1 MRPNRRVRIAMI
13 CVMLIVFSGALKARS
28 APGPSYV
35 HPADQCCLADDG
47 KRVIHPVGSP
57 SFTVG
62 QPSGA
67 FTPTIA
73 SDWFRIVEY
82 PQNHLNDFCLFR
94 DQSGLWHA
102 IGIMGTGDAKSELRF
117 FHSTGQSLRRR
128 FTNREPLFE
137 GLPTWIG
144 EPRSSNMSLRKHA
157 PFVIYH
163 EDEYHMFYRRP
174 NGTNLHVRT
183 RDPLRWP
190 NRVELAFEEQDAR
203 DSCIIWVDEVF
214 YHYSCQAMEID
225 GIWRSCVAVRT
236 SHDLRQWSDAE
247 PAHIDTSHVTDHSRM
262 ESPFVV
268 KRPEGYYLFVRN
280 RMFDYPSLTTI
291 YFSQTPRRFPSGN
304 KAWFAELKDIH
315 APEIVEEAGRY
326 FIARVSGPRHA
337 NRQAPEQGGW
347 IDVAELVFRSSSFGT
362 EGGREL

>member
-1 MRPNRRVRIAMI
+1 MKWWCAVAGVL
-13 CVMLIVFSGALKARS
+13 CVV
-28 APGPSYV
+28 
-35 HPADQCCLADDG
+35 QQ
-47 KRVIHPVGSP
+47 VG
-57 SFTVG
+57 G

-67 FTPTIA
+67 LVPTIA

-82 PQNHLNDFCLFR
+82 PENHLNDFCLFR

-102 IGIMGTGDAKSELRF
+102 MGIMGTGDAKSELRL
-117 FHSTGQSLRRR
+117 FHSTGESLRRR

-137 GLPTWIG
+137 GLPEWIG

-163 EDEYHMFYRRP
+163 ENDYHMFYRRP

-190 NRVELAFEEQDAR
+190 NRVELAFEQQDAR
-203 DSCIIWVDEVF
+203 DSCIIRVDGVF
-214 YHYSCQAMEID
+214 YHYSCQAMQID

-247 PAHIDTSHVTDHSRM
+247 PAHVDTSHVTEHSRM

-268 KRPEGYYLFVRN
+268 KRPEGHYLFVRN

-291 YFSQTPRRFPSGN
+291 YFSQTPGRFPSGS
-304 KAWFAELKDIH
+304 KAWFAELKDVH

-347 IDVAELVFRSSSFGT
+347 IEVAELVFRSSSSGA
-362 EGGREL
+362 EEDREL

>member
-1 MRPNRRVRIAMI
+1 MTHSQTHRRQ
-13 CVMLIVFSGALKARS
+13 SGHDQ
-28 APGPSYV
+28 PS
-35 HPADQCCLADDG
+35 QCFLYAVVVLCLA
-47 KRVIHPVGSP
+47 HGSIG
-57 SFTVG
+57 SASSAVG

-67 FTPTIA
+67 MVPTIA

-102 IGIMGTGDAKSELRF
+102 IGIMGTGDAKSELSL
-117 FHSTGQSLRRR
+117 FHSTGQSLCRQ
-128 FTNREPLFE
+128 FTNRQPLFE
-137 GLPTWIG
+137 GLPAWIG
-144 EPRSSNMSLRKHA
+144 QPRSSNTSLRKHT

-163 EDEYHMFYRRP
+163 KGEYHMFYRRP

-190 NRVELAFEEQDAR
+190 NRVDLAFEEQDAR
-203 DSCIIWVDEVF
+203 DSCVIRVDEMF

-225 GIWRSCVAVRT
+225 GLWRSCVAVRT
-236 SHDLRQWSDAE
+236 SRDLRDWSDAE

-262 ESPFVV
+262 ESPFVA

-280 RMFDYPSLTTI
+280 RMFDDPSLTTV
-291 YFSQTPRRFPSGN
+291 YFSQTPGRFPSGN
-304 KAWFAELKDIH
+304 NAWFTELKDVH
-315 APEIVEEAGRY
+315 APEIVQEQGRY
-326 FIARVSGPRHA
+326 FIARVSGARHA

-347 IDVAELVFRSSSFGT
+347 VEVAELVFRSPGSGA
-362 EGGREL
+362 EQDGQP